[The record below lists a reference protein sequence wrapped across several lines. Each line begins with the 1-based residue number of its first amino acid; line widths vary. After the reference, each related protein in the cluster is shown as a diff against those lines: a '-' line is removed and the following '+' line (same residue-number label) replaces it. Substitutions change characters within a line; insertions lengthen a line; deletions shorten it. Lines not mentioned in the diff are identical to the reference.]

1 MSISMVEDFSLMVVQ
16 EVTPMQ
22 NHIGKLDP
30 SKRGEKT
37 SELVVHPVGTDSPG
51 SRNMAKSSAAYADH
65 EKLPQLSPS
74 TRIRL
79 ALEKLQGFEKVEDQF
94 QHWGIKFHN
103 AIALQ
108 PSNPRFGIEPGVTVL
123 MGAPKG
129 GTLEVTF
136 SDGVRQVWA
145 RVTSSRHTVM
155 SAFDKNG
162 QLLATDEMKVNKP
175 SDSIGSVLP
184 NAELTVTAEN
194 ISKITFYTFD
204 AQLIVHHLKVEF

>member
-1 MSISMVEDFSLMVVQ
+1 MSISMVEDFSPMVAQ
-16 EVTPMQ
+16 EVTRMQ
-22 NHIGKLDP
+22 NHIGKLDS
-30 SKRGEKT
+30 SKRKEKT

-51 SRNMAKSSAAYADH
+51 SRDRAKSSGSADY

-79 ALEKLQGFEKVEDQF
+79 ALEKLQGFEKVEEQF

-129 GTLEVTF
+129 GALEVTF
-136 SDGVRQVWA
+136 SHAVRQVWA

-155 SAFDKNG
+155 SAFDENG
-162 QLLATDEMKVNKP
+162 QLLATDEIKVNKP

-184 NAELTVTAEN
+184 NAELTVTAKN

-204 AQLIVHHLKVEF
+204 AQLIVDHLKVEF

>member
-30 SKRGEKT
+30 SKRGEKI
-37 SELVVHPVGTDSPG
+37 SELVVHPLGTDSPG
-51 SRNMAKSSAAYADH
+51 SGNMAKSPASADH
-65 EKLPQLSPS
+65 EKLPPLSPS

-129 GTLEVTF
+129 GVLEVTF

-155 SAFDKNG
+155 SAFDENG

-184 NAELTVTAEN
+184 NAELTVMAEN
-194 ISKITFYTFD
+194 IHKITFYTFD
-204 AQLIVHHLKVEF
+204 AQLIVDHLKVKF